1 MNKPEW
7 IFIAIG
13 CLASIV
19 SGGVQP
25 AFAIV
30 FSKVIAVFSLC
41 ERSEQEKKITL
52 YVILFVV
59 FGIVTLISNFLQV
72 LKLKTSISYDTKYYI
87 FYLKQKKEL
96 FIWIGG

>member
-72 LKLKTSISYDTKYYI
+72 FKLKTII
-87 FYLKQKKEL
+87 FHMLPNTIFKQK
-96 FIWIGG
+96 